1 MVGNHS
7 ISKQV
12 QKYGVTNKNMRL
24 AKYIYEH
31 QRQGFSDAEIY
42 QLLEQGGWLRKD
54 IDEAFEGA
62 ERLRRF
68 DLAIKNPITFLKKWT
83 RFFISFFIS
92 LPFKIFGA
100 GSNITAFGLKYV
112 SRAVKYIFINA
123 PSVISHYLSARR
135 EIKKRNV
142 ATATNLAS
150 YIEKNL
156 KAGAI
161 ENDILVA
168 LLKSGWEAQI
178 IDKAFAKA
186 HWAIVKENSVLFTKT
201 LILFPFVAIKWLAK
215 EFLKIIEGA
224 FVSFPLAIFNALKY
238 TIISAI
244 SGLRYFFWT
253 IASIIRNFLIWIFA
267 RKPAPRPL
275 YKIVRPKLSFKQKV
289 MATISRIKYIF
300 SRKSAFEKEEE
311 FAPILV
317 VRKKI
322 SLKTRFLLTVNSIK
336 YFIKSYPSALARFHQ
351 RISAG
356 FAMFMKKGAGKIIK
370 LPVVFEVFIKYE
382 FKFYLKNIFFRYP
395 AFLIKKLALFFKIV
409 GWRGLIEKIILF
421 VIKIIFALISL
432 PFILI
437 KKLFLLILAL
447 FKKMESDAL
456 SPILDVTEYGAEK
469 AFNTIKK
476 ALSPIAKQITAIF
489 KSLYR
494 LAVPLQLEPS
504 YLPQALSEVPIGEA
518 KETMSV
524 FDVLKIASRMFKT
537 RRMRTFLTI
546 LGIGIG
552 IGAILFL
559 VSLGYGLQKI
569 LVEEIATSD
578 ALLSLDVSTRDEI
591 LIPLNKEALD
601 KMSGLPEISYI
612 SPLVAIPGQVTLE
625 DVTANTM
632 INGIMPSYFK
642 LSGIST
648 KVGQAFKE
656 GEEEN
661 VLISLPLVRLLTLG
675 QTNGDEVTK
684 EKMESLLGKNVEII
698 LLVTTK
704 TVSGF
709 EETQTIE
716 FPIKFTIGGV
726 IEDSAESLIYFPISH
741 IENAGITNYQSAK
754 IKVVNSAAL
763 EIVRAQ
769 AIDMG
774 YIVAALSDTI
784 EQANKVFQVLQI
796 VLAMFGIVA
805 LIVSAIGMFNTM
817 TIALLE
823 RTQEI
828 GIMKSLGASNG
839 NIWGLFLTESII
851 MGFLGGMAGIAIGY
865 IGSEGFNLLVRIL
878 ASALGGKY
886 VQLFERPW
894 WFIITIVTFSTA
906 VGLFTGLWPA
916 KRAANIK
923 ILTALRYK

>member
-1 MVGNHS
+1 
-7 ISKQV
+7 
-12 QKYGVTNKNMRL
+12 MRL

-31 QRQGFSDAEIY
+31 QKQGFSDAEIH
-42 QLLEQGGWLRKD
+42 QLLEQSGWLRED

-62 ERLRRF
+62 GRLRKF
-68 DLAIKNPITFLKKWT
+68 DLAIKNPLSSLKNGGQ
-83 RFFISFFIS
+83 FFISFSIS
-92 LPFKIFGA
+92 LPFKIFSVGGKIIA
-100 GSNITAFGLKYV
+100 SVLKYA
-112 SRAVKYIFINA
+112 SRAVKYIFINV
-123 PSVISHYLSARR
+123 PSALSRDLSAKR

-142 ATATNLAS
+142 AAATNLAA

-156 KAGAI
+156 KTGSL

-186 HWAIVKENSVLFTKT
+186 HWAVVKENSVLFAKT

-215 EFLKIIEGA
+215 KFLKIIKGI
-224 FVSFPLAIFNALKY
+224 FVDFPLAVLNALKY
-238 TIISAI
+238 TIIFAI

-253 IASIIRNFLIWIFA
+253 IGAIVKNFLLWIFA
-267 RKPAPRPL
+267 RKPAARPL
-275 YKIVRPKLSFKQKV
+275 YKIIQPKLSFKQKV
-289 MATISRIKYIF
+289 VAAISRIKYII
-300 SRKSAFEKEEE
+300 SRKPAFEREEG
-311 FAPILV
+311 FAPSLAI
-317 VRKKI
+317 RKKM
-322 SLKTRFLLTVNSIK
+322 SLRVRFLLAINKVK
-336 YFIKSYPSALARFHQ
+336 YFIKSYPSALARFYQ

-356 FAMFMKKGAGKIIK
+356 FAIFIKKGVGKIIK
-370 LPVVFEVFIKYE
+370 LPVAFEVFIKYE
-382 FKFYLKNIFFRYP
+382 AKFYLKNIFFRYP
-395 AFLIKKLALFFKIV
+395 TLLIKKLALSFKIV
-409 GWRGLIEKIILF
+409 GWRGLIKKFILF
-421 VIKIIFALISL
+421 IIKIISVLISL

-437 KKLFLLILAL
+437 KKLFLLIFSL
-447 FKKMESDAL
+447 FKKIESGAL
-456 SPILDVTEYGAEK
+456 SPALDIVEYGAEK
-469 AFNTIKK
+469 A
-476 ALSPIAKQITAIF
+476 LSPIAGQITAIF

-494 LAVPLQLEPS
+494 LAMPLQLEPS
-504 YLPQALSEVPIGEA
+504 YLPQTLSEVPIGET

-601 KMSGLPEISYI
+601 KMSGLPEVSYI
-612 SPLVAIPGQVTLE
+612 SPLVAIPGQVTLG
-625 DVTANTM
+625 DITANTM

-642 LSGIST
+642 LAGIST
-648 KVGQAFKE
+648 NVGQIFKE

-698 LLVTTK
+698 LLVPIK
-704 TVSGF
+704 TASGF
-709 EETQTIE
+709 EKTQTIE

-726 IEDSAESLIYFPISH
+726 MEDSAESLIYFPISH

-754 IKVVNSAAL
+754 IKVVNGIAL

-784 EQANKVFQVLQI
+784 DQANKVFQVLQI
-796 VLAMFGIVA
+796 ILAMFGIIA

-916 KRAANIK
+916 KRAANIN
-923 ILTALRYK
+923 ILKALRYK